1 MLIHTVYF
9 WMAETATVADRD
21 RVLADCREL
30 LAQAP
35 TVRSL
40 HAGVPAGT
48 PIEFVD
54 NSYSVALIVTF
65 DDAAGA
71 ASYAAHPV
79 HFQFIDRHLP
89 KLSRVVIYDTLV

>member
-9 WMAETATVADRD
+9 WLADTATVADRD
-21 RVLADCREL
+21 RLLADCREL
-30 LAQAP
+30 LPQAP

-48 PIEFVD
+48 PIDVVD
-54 NSYSVALIVTF
+54 NSYSVALIMTF

-71 ASYAAHPV
+71 KAYADHLV
-79 HFQFIDRHLP
+79 HQQFIDRVMPLVA
-89 KLSRVVIYDTLV
+89 RVVAYDTLV